1 VVRPFETS
9 SVNISGSCEAHLRS
23 ALRFGDRSYVRVV
36 ALQSRFE
43 RLTKLKPPALPG
55 DTYFGSRRRNR
66 ETEEEH
72 ECAAVGFPHCCFDQI
87 PLASIKQ
94 VLEVDDQLEPDRLLH
109 RQVGG
114 L

>member
-23 ALRFGDRSYVRVV
+23 ALRFGDRSYVRVA

-55 DTYFGSRRRNR
+55 DTYVRSVSLSSATHAPERRAKALSAR
-66 ETEEEH
+66 EF
-72 ECAAVGFPHCCFDQI
+72 VWPLI
-87 PLASIKQ
+87 PSWASQ
-94 VLEVDDQLEPDRLLH
+94 MGDRRGDGTVQFL
-109 RQVGG
+109 GW
-114 L
+114 